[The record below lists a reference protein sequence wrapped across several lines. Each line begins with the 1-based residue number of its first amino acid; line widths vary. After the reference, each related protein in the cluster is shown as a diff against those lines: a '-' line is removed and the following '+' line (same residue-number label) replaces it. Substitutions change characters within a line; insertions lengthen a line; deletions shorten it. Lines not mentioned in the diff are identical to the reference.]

1 MIVGVAGI
9 LPLSCPVGADGAA
22 AGGLGERS
30 ERRLRGPGGRER
42 ERLSWQIL
50 ELDEAT
56 IDVSLTTGM
65 SPTTSL
71 SMKLAVTP
79 PTH

>member
-1 MIVGVAGI
+1 MASASQAGGAPMHPAPVVQII
-9 LPLSCPVGADGAA
+9 LPSRGSCCPSMVT
-22 AGGLGERS
+22 S
-30 ERRLRGPGGRER
+30 